1 MQQQRASDY
10 PNYSWE
16 ERYQEG
22 KEALPW
28 DSGEPAVELVEYF
41 NGLQSP
47 PKSVFEVGC
56 GTGTNA
62 IWMSKQGCEVTATD
76 ISPTAIDLA
85 KAKAENSKKKIQF
98 AVSDIVQT
106 LPVPPN
112 SVDFVFDR
120 GVYHTMTPK
129 NRKLF
134 AERVALALSNGGFWL
149 CLAGSSD
156 QIRAEGEMG
165 PPQLKAADLIDNIE
179 EYFEIHELKR
189 ASFILPDGSVH
200 LAWKALFRKRG

>member
-1 MQQQRASDY
+1 MSQQQTNDR
-10 PNYSWE
+10 PNYNWE

-22 KEALPW
+22 KDALPW
-28 DSGEPAVELVEYF
+28 DSGVPADELVEYF
-41 NGLQSP
+41 NSLQSP
-47 PKSVFEVGC
+47 PKRVLEVGC

-62 IWMSKQGCEVTATD
+62 IWMSEQGCEVTATD

-85 KAKAENSKKKIQF
+85 KAKAENSKKIQF
-98 AVSDIVQT
+98 AVSDIVQM
-106 LPVPPN
+106 LPVPSN

-120 GVYHTMTPK
+120 GVYHTMTPE

-134 AERVALALSNGGFWL
+134 AERIAQALSNGGFWL
-149 CLAGSSD
+149 CLAGSAD

-179 EYFEIHELKR
+179 EYFEIHELER
-189 ASFILPDGSVH
+189 ANFILPDGSEH